1 VQNREYNYKSICAKI
16 QKYRNNEIQKQ
27 KYLFFIE
34 VPHFEKQILAKRY
47 ERNDILYVKSHN
59 ITLVS
64 G

>member
-1 VQNREYNYKSICAKI
+1 LQNREYNYKSICAKI
-16 QKYRNNEIQKQ
+16 QKYRNNEIQKH
-27 KYLFFIE
+27 LFFIE

-47 ERNDILYVKSHN
+47 ERNDILYVNSHN